1 MFCKILGYDIK
12 RGILNSYKGHI
23 LTVLL
28 SIFICISF
36 ACEYTKFY
44 ELKSAHYL
52 DILFFAF
59 AGSPKFVPG
68 KDMPFV
74 FPLFWATIFLLPLY
88 LSSYYPFYDLI
99 GYGKTILIQSGSRY
113 KWWLSK
119 TIWCILRIA
128 AYFLT
133 IYLVALVFC
142 LVMGI
147 PVKYSVTENAH
158 SMVINSCYKADVYAP
173 GEYALLGFNGQMGIL
188 FLLAPV
194 VVLSVLSIIQ
204 MTISLLS
211 TPVYGFLLSAVILVS
226 STYYLHPLFIG
237 NYLMVLR
244 SDRLFSGGVNDVSGS
259 AISLILIVLVTAV
272 NLMIFKKYD
281 ILANVF
287 KDE

>member
-12 RGILNSYKGHI
+12 RGILSAFKGHL

-28 SIFICISF
+28 GIFICISF
-36 ACEYTKFY
+36 ACEYTKFH
-44 ELKSAHYL
+44 ELSTAHFL
-52 DILFFAF
+52 DIIFFAF
-59 AGSPKFVPG
+59 AGTPKFIPG
-68 KDMPFV
+68 KDMPFI

-88 LSSYYPFYDLI
+88 LSSYYPFYDLM
-99 GYGKTILIQSGSRY
+99 GYGKTVLIQSGSRY

-128 AYFLT
+128 SYFCI
-133 IYLVALVFC
+133 IYLVALIFC
-142 LVMGI
+142 LVMRI
-147 PVKYSVTENAH
+147 PVIYSVTSNTH
-158 SMVINSCYKADVYAP
+158 NMILKRYYRADAYPPGDYAVKD
-173 GEYALLGFNGQMGIL
+173 FNGQMGIL
-188 FLLAPV
+188 FLVAPV
-194 VVLSVLSIIQ
+194 IVLSVLSILQ

-244 SDRLFSGGVNDVSGS
+244 SDRLFSGCVNEVTGS
-259 AISLILIVLVTAV
+259 AVSLLLIVLITAINMMV
-272 NLMIFKKYD
+272 FKKYD